1 MKALAIIMVLGL
13 AGCFPVG
20 PALEGTA
27 DPNECDES
35 FDDHTHVGALD
46 VATFERL
53 IEVPLDTRPQSVDFV
68 VIYVSDAERRRVRF
82 EDGALY
88 VFHDQWYWFR
98 LMNGVTACGSSANPV
113 SGRRF
118 ATIMEIEN
126 DLKGKVSL
134 PLDLERTSDGRVV
147 SPSFYTLSL
156 RAKPRVYATG
166 TLFRWTGSADRYA
179 FELAFVDAVTSEDLH
194 AIHATLEAALP
205 NGEKLFWRAVSP
217 AQGSL
222 ATAIE
227 GDQGDSLKERMLRV
241 GGEPP

>member
-1 MKALAIIMVLGL
+1 MVPMVL

-35 FDDHTHVGALD
+35 FDDHTHVGKLD

-82 EDGALY
+82 EDGAFY
-88 VFHDQWYWFR
+88 AFHDQWYWFR
-98 LMNGVTACGSSANPV
+98 LMNGVTACGSTANPV
-113 SGRRF
+113 VGRKF
-118 ATIMEIEN
+118 STVKEIEAAVK
-126 DLKGKVSL
+126 DLPVL
-134 PLDLERTSDGRVV
+134 PLDLARTSDGRLV

-156 RAKPRVYATG
+156 RVKPRVYATG
-166 TLFRWTGSADRYA
+166 TLFRWVGSPDRYA
-179 FELAFVDAVTSEDLH
+179 FELAFVDAVTSEELH
-194 AIHATLEAALP
+194 AVHATLEAALP
-205 NGEKLFWRAVSP
+205 SGEKLFWRAVSP
-217 AQGSL
+217 AQGEL

-227 GDQGDSLKERMLRV
+227 GEAGDLLSERMLRV
-241 GGEPP
+241 GEEPP